1 MNKKYENMKGKAK
14 CCDFFVWAFILKVVP
29 FNDVWDTFYIME
41 ILKFCLIYTNLKSN
55 CIWQKMKMFMQNL
68 KYGRD
73 RGLRDKT
80 ELIQYLLIKTISN
93 MQLTLRKKSSGSVTI
108 WAVTYS

>member
-1 MNKKYENMKGKAK
+1 
-14 CCDFFVWAFILKVVP
+14 
-29 FNDVWDTFYIME
+29 
-41 ILKFCLIYTNLKSN
+41 
-55 CIWQKMKMFMQNL
+55 MQNL

-80 ELIQYLLIKTISN
+80 ELTQYLLIKTISN
-93 MQLTLRKKSSGSVTI
+93 MQLKTLRKKSSGSVTI

>member
-1 MNKKYENMKGKAK
+1 
-14 CCDFFVWAFILKVVP
+14 
-29 FNDVWDTFYIME
+29 
-41 ILKFCLIYTNLKSN
+41 
-55 CIWQKMKMFMQNL
+55 MQNL

-108 WAVTYS
+108 

>member
-1 MNKKYENMKGKAK
+1 
-14 CCDFFVWAFILKVVP
+14 
-29 FNDVWDTFYIME
+29 
-41 ILKFCLIYTNLKSN
+41 
-55 CIWQKMKMFMQNL
+55 MQNL

-80 ELIQYLLIKTISN
+80 ELIQYLLIKTI
-93 MQLTLRKKSSGSVTI
+93 RKKSSGSVTI